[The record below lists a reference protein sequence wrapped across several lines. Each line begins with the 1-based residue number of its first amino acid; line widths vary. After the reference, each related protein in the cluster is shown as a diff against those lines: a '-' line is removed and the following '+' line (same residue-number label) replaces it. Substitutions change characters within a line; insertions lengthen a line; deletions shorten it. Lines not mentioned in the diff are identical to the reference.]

1 MILGCVIPIAL
12 FLNYIFSHHIEN
24 LVVDIFFKIPTQ
36 VIGLGDQ
43 VHPERLWESIKW
55 FGRKMILFL
64 MLAGVGIFLM
74 PKKESHFFSMMIA
87 WLVIGFAVVV
97 MQKTSWWSYHFQ
109 LFYVPIALLSI
120 LGLDYIFYRLFNY
133 LQINN
138 SWKRVPILLI
148 MLGLITH
155 NQFQLLRGSMY
166 SENYAKLMGFDYAKN
181 DALSILK
188 VLKEEDTIY
197 VCGNPRKYLMASRLP
212 ELSTNGWI
220 LEYYLD
226 YQWQNF
232 YEEFQNKPPTY
243 LFISNEYENLIPKKN
258 PELWNLIT
266 AKYLKYS
273 FEENGIWYK
282 TL

>member
-1 MILGCVIPIAL
+1 
-12 FLNYIFSHHIEN
+12 
-24 LVVDIFFKIPTQ
+24 
-36 VIGLGDQ
+36 
-43 VHPERLWESIKW
+43 
-55 FGRKMILFL
+55 
-64 MLAGVGIFLM
+64 
-74 PKKESHFFSMMIA
+74 
-87 WLVIGFAVVV
+87 
-97 MQKTSWWSYHFQ
+97 
-109 LFYVPIALLSI
+109 
-120 LGLDYIFYRLFNY
+120 
-133 LQINN
+133 
-138 SWKRVPILLI
+138 
-148 MLGLITH
+148 
-155 NQFQLLRGSMY
+155 
-166 SENYAKLMGFDYAKN
+166 
-181 DALSILK
+181 
-188 VLKEEDTIY
+188 
-197 VCGNPRKYLMASRLP
+197 MASRLP